1 MIETVRVSGMARDQ
15 LIALKRRTKIPNWNT
30 LCRWAFCRSLSESG
44 IPSGQSVSTEDS
56 TEASAEEKTIE
67 IKWGVFGG
75 TYASLYWALLRERCR
90 QDELDIDDETL
101 AEQFKLHLHRGIGS
115 LFGDRIRNVEE
126 LIENNVPELKKK
138 NPSGGRKT

>member
-15 LIALKRRTKIPNWNT
+15 LIALKRHSRIPNWNT

-44 IPSGQSVSTEDS
+44 IPSGQSVSTEES
-56 TEASAEEKTIE
+56 TEEKTIE

-75 TYASLYWALLRERCR
+75 TYADLYWALLKERCR
-90 QDELDIDDETL
+90 QDDLDIDDETL

-115 LFGDRIRNVEE
+115 LFGDRIRNVDE
-126 LIENNVPELKKK
+126 LIKK
-138 NPSGGRKT
+138 NLLGGRKT